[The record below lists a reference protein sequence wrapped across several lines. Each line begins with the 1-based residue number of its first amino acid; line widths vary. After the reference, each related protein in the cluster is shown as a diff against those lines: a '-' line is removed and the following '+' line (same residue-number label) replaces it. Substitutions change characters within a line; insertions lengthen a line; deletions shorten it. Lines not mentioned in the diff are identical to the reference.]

1 MGIAAFLMMGLVLAG
16 FMVISES
23 GDDSDSSEQND
34 TAADGRDDTLVG
46 GDGDDLLAGKSGDD
60 DITGRGGF
68 DILLGGDGDDLLKG
82 RDGDDLLFGG
92 DGDDNLRGG
101 QDDDLLQGDGGNDTL
116 KGGEGNDLLIGADTT
131 NRDLTE
137 DDIHALFNG
146 ATPEQLNYR
155 YQPPT
160 APESNLLEGEE
171 GNDTLLLGENDT
183 GVGGE
188 GDDAFEIGEW
198 IDASNDQEA
207 PLITDFDEEDDV
219 LIVRYSQSQS
229 APRITLSMQDDTRHV
244 YADGQLVARVQGDG
258 GPFFAGD
265 VRLQAI

>member
-1 MGIAAFLMMGLVLAG
+1 MGVAAFLMMGLVLVG
-16 FMVISES
+16 FVVISDSDDS
-23 GDDSDSSEQND
+23 GDTSVETDADVD
-34 TAADGRDDTLVG
+34 TGNNTVVG
-46 GDGDDLLAGKSGDD
+46 GDGHDILSGGSHDD
-60 DITGRGGF
+60 DITGRGGH
-68 DILLGGDGDDLLKG
+68 DILIGGDGDDLLKG
-82 RDGDDLLFGG
+82 RDGDDLLIGG

-101 QDDDLLQGDGGNDTL
+101 QDNDLLQGSGGNDTL

-137 DDIHALFNG
+137 DDILALENG
-146 ATPEQLNYR
+146 APPGQLNYYYR
-155 YQPPT
+155 PPT
-160 APESNLLEGEE
+160 DPESNLLEGEE
-171 GNDTLLLGENDT
+171 GDDTLLLGENDT

-188 GDDAFEIGEW
+188 GDDVFEIGEW
-198 IDASNDQEA
+198 VDAASDNEA

-219 LIVRYSQSQS
+219 LVVRYAQSQP
-229 APRITLSMQDDTRHV
+229 APRISLSIEDNTRHV